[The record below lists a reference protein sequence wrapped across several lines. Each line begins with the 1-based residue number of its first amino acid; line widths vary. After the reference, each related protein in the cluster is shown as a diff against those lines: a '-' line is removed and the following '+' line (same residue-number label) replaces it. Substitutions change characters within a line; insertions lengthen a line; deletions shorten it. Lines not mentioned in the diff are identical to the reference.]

1 MKKLNYIVLSLLVST
16 FALTS
21 CDALLNA
28 DSERYTFEE
37 DFQMKSA
44 HDTIYSMV
52 GVLSQLQKL
61 GDRYILLGELR
72 SELMETK
79 DNASRYLKEI
89 NEFNYSS
96 ENPYI
101 NQKEYY
107 AVINSCNYITKYLDT
122 TYTKL
127 NDKAMLR
134 TYAAAKSIRAWTY
147 LQLALNYGS
156 VYYYTNPITT
166 VAEATATYPEMDL
179 NQLADVLI
187 EDILPLKNINTMDL
201 GTFGAFKAPLSIFP
215 IKFVLGDLYLWK
227 GDYANAAASYY
238 DLMYTNSRTI
248 AKEYMS
254 SWTVDS
260 KKVFQNYTPLWNMLL
275 EPNNPEIITTL
286 ASSATYGQQ
295 FSVDSLSYHYD
306 IAPTSIAINKWASTM
321 YYVDSIT
328 IGEGDLRAHGSYYQI
343 NEKNSTTPNA
353 YDPSEYPYI
362 TKYQTMNTNTE
373 KCLVIYRN
381 SLLYLRYAEAINRL
395 GCPQMAFTVLK
406 KGLTELNTRPTA
418 LRKEALHIGGDT
430 IIPTYLNFTDP
441 RFTNNIGI
449 RQRGLGNTNTDTRI
463 YIIPVLNTKADTI
476 KYVEDAIVEELAL
489 ETAFEG
495 NRFHDLM
502 RVAIR
507 RGDPEYLAEKVSAKY
522 GVNKSVYKGKLM
534 TTSNWY
540 LPH

>member
-28 DSERYTFEE
+28 DSERYTFEDE
-37 DFQMKSA
+37 FQMKSA

-52 GVLSQLQKL
+52 GVLSQLQNL

-72 SELMETK
+72 SDLMETK

-89 NEFNYSS
+89 NDFNFSS

-101 NQKEYY
+101 NQKDYY
-107 AVINSCNYITKYLDT
+107 AVINSCNYITKYIDT

-147 LQLALNYGS
+147 LQLVLNYGS

-166 VAEATATYPEMDL
+166 VAEATATYPELDF
-179 NQLADVLI
+179 NQLSDSLI
-187 EDILPLKNINTMDL
+187 NDILPFKDINTMNL

-215 IKFVLGDLYLWK
+215 IKFILGDLYLWK
-227 GDYANAAASYY
+227 GDYANAAKYYY
-238 DLMYTNSRTI
+238 DLMYATSRTI
-248 AKEYMS
+248 TKDYQS
-254 SWTVDS
+254 SWTVDA
-260 KKVFQNYTPLWNMLL
+260 KKVFLTYTPLWNTLF
-275 EPNNPEIITTL
+275 EPNNPEIISTI
-286 ASSATYGQQ
+286 ASSATYGHQ

-306 IAPTSIAINKWASTM
+306 IAPTGIAINKWASTM

-328 IGEGDLRAHGSYYQI
+328 VGEGDLRAHGSYYQI
-343 NEKNSTTPNA
+343 NEKNSTLPNA
-353 YDPSEYPYI
+353 YDPSEHPYI
-362 TKYQTMNTNTE
+362 TKYQKMNTNTE

-395 GCPQMAFTVLK
+395 GCPQFAFTIIK
-406 KGLTELNTRPTA
+406 KGLTGITTA
-418 LRKEALHIGGDT
+418 PLILRNEGVAAGNG
-430 IIPTYLNFTDP
+430 TYPSYMVFSDP

-449 RQRGLGNTNTDTRI
+449 RQRGLGNTNTDNRI
-463 YIIPVLNTKADTI
+463 YIIPSLSTKQDTMN
-476 KYVEDAIVEELAL
+476 YVEDAIMEELAL

-502 RVAIR
+502 RVALR
-507 RGDPEYLAEKVSAKY
+507 RDKPEYLADKVSAKY
-522 GVNKSVYKGKLM
+522 GLNKAIYKEKLM
-534 TTSNWY
+534 TKSNWY

>member
-28 DSERYTFEE
+28 DSERYTFEN

-79 DNASRYLKEI
+79 DNASLYLKEI
-89 NEFNYSS
+89 NDFSYSK

-107 AVINSCNYITKYLDT
+107 SVINSCNYVTKYIDT
-122 TYTKL
+122 SYAKQS
-127 NDKAMLR
+127 DKAMMR

-147 LQLALNYGS
+147 LQLALNYDT

-166 VAEATATYPEMDL
+166 VADASRSYPEIKL
-179 NQLADVLI
+179 NALADSLI
-187 EDILPLKNINTMDL
+187 NDLEPLKNVNTMDL
-201 GTFGAFKAPLSIFP
+201 GTFGAFKAKTTIFP
-215 IKFVLGDLYLWK
+215 IKFILGDLYLWK
-227 GDYANAAASYY
+227 GDYANAAKSYY
-238 DLMYTNSRTI
+238 DLMYSTDRTI
-248 AKEYMS
+248 SREYIS

-260 KKVFQNYTPLWNMLL
+260 KKVFTNYTPLWNALL
-275 EPNNPEIITTL
+275 EPNNPEII
-286 ASSATYGQQ
+286 ASIGSSATYGQQ

-306 IAPTSIAINKWASTM
+306 IAPTPIAINKWASTI

-328 IGEGDLRAHGSYYQI
+328 IGEGDLRSHGSYYQI
-343 NEKNSTTPNA
+343 NEKNSTLPNS
-353 YDPSEYPYI
+353 YDPSENPYI
-362 TKYQTMNTNTE
+362 TKYQKMNTNTE

-381 SLLYLRYAEAINRL
+381 SLLYLRYAEAVNRM
-395 GCPQMAFTVLK
+395 GCPQLAFTVIK
-406 KGLTELNTRPTA
+406 KGLTSLNTTTTTIHNEVLAAGNGSTPSYMNF
-418 LRKEALHIGGDT
+418 GD
-430 IIPTYLNFTDP
+430 N
-441 RFTNNIGI
+441 RFTANIGI
-449 RQRGLGNTNTDTRI
+449 RQRGLGNTNNDTRV
-463 YIIPVLNTKADTI
+463 YVIPTLSSKADSIT
-476 KYVEDAIVEELAL
+476 YVEDAIVEELAL

-502 RVAIR
+502 RIALR
-507 RGDPEYLAEKVSAKY
+507 RDKPEYLAEKVSSKY
-522 GVNKSVYKGKLM
+522 ALKKADMKLRLMSVK
-534 TTSNWY
+534 NWY
-540 LPH
+540 LPR

>member
-28 DSERYTFEE
+28 DSERYTFEN
-37 DFQMKSA
+37 DFQLKSA

-52 GVLSQLQKL
+52 GVLTQLQKL

-72 SELMETK
+72 GDLMETK

-89 NEFNYSS
+89 NDFNFSS

-101 NQKEYY
+101 NQKDYY
-107 AVINSCNYITKYLDT
+107 AVINSCNYVTKYLDT

-147 LQLALNYGS
+147 LQLVLNYGS
-156 VYYYTNPITT
+156 AYYYTNPITT
-166 VAEATATYPEMDL
+166 VSEATATYPEL
-179 NQLADVLI
+179 GLSQLSDTLI
-187 EDILPLKNINTMDL
+187 KDILPLKDINTMDL
-201 GTFGAFKAPLSIFP
+201 GTFGAFKASMSIFP
-215 IKFVLGDLYLWK
+215 IKFILGDLYLWK
-227 GDYANAAASYY
+227 GDYAHAAMYYY
-238 DLMYTNSRTI
+238 DLMYSTSRTI
-248 AKEYMS
+248 SKDYLS
-254 SWTVDS
+254 SWTVDA
-260 KKVFQNYTPLWNMLL
+260 KKVFQTYTPLWNKLL
-275 EPNNPEIITTL
+275 EPNNPEIISTI

-306 IAPTSIAINKWASTM
+306 IAPTGIAINKWATPT

-328 IGEGDLRAHGSYYQI
+328 TADGDLRAHGSYYQI
-343 NEKNSTTPNA
+343 NEKNSTLPNA

-373 KCLVIYRN
+373 KCLVVYRN
-381 SLLYLRYAEAINRL
+381 SLLYLRYAEAVNRM
-395 GCPQMAFTVLK
+395 GCPQFAFTIIK
-406 KGLTELNTRPTA
+406 KGLTGITTA
-418 LRKEALHIGGDT
+418 PLVLRNEAVAAGHGTL
-430 IIPTYLNFTDP
+430 PSYMVFTDP

-449 RQRGLGNTNTDTRI
+449 RQRGLGNTNMDTRI
-463 YIIPVLNTKADTI
+463 YIIPSLSTKLDTMN
-476 KYVEDAIVEELAL
+476 YVEDAIMEELAL
-489 ETAFEG
+489 ESAFEG

-502 RVAIR
+502 RVALR
-507 RGDPEYLAEKVSAKY
+507 RDKPEYLADKVSAKY
-522 GVNKSVYKGKLM
+522 GLNKSVYKEKLM
-534 TTSNWY
+534 TISNWY